1 MDLFSLPVLTADH
14 RIPYGP
20 NPSQFGDLWLP
31 ALEAGRR
38 APVVVFFHGG
48 WWKSAYD
55 LGYAGYL
62 CRALREQGIAVW
74 SVEYRRVGS
83 TGGGWPTTFQDAAHG
98 LEFVAEL
105 AKRFPL
111 ELGNVITAGHS
122 AGGHLAF
129 WNAGRSHID
138 PHSELY
144 LPRPGV
150 ALRGALSLAG
160 AVDLR
165 MTIELAGEG
174 LFAHDRAEVVN
185 LMGGPPER
193 LPQRYRAGNPGDL
206 VPLSCPQ
213 FLLQGTEDDQI
224 PPALPDLWAKRSRRV
239 GGECT
244 VKLLPG
250 ADHFDVVDP
259 RSQAWPEVLR
269 AVQYLLA

>member
-1 MDLFSLPVLTADH
+1 MDLLSLPVLQADH
-14 RIPYGP
+14 RLRYGP
-20 NPSQFGDLWLP
+20 DPSQFGDLWLP
-31 ALEAGRR
+31 AQPPAAG

-62 CRALREQGIAVW
+62 CQALKQEGVSVW
-74 SVEYRRVGS
+74 SLEYRRVGS

-98 LEFVAEL
+98 LEFLGEL

-111 ELGNVITAGHS
+111 NLGNVISAGHS

-129 WNAGRSHID
+129 WVAGRSHID
-138 PHSELY
+138 SHSELF
-144 LPRPGV
+144 LPRPAV
-150 ALRGALSLAG
+150 ALRGSLALAG
-160 AVDLR
+160 AVGLEMVLD
-165 MTIELAGEG
+165 LAGDG
-174 LFAHDRAEVVN
+174 LFAHDREEVLN
-185 LMGGPPER
+185 LMGGGPTQVP
-193 LPQRYRAGNPGDL
+193 LRYHAGDPGEL
-206 VPLSCPQ
+206 LPLSCPQ
-213 FLLQGTEDDQI
+213 YLLQGTDDDQI
-224 PPALPDLWAKRSRRV
+224 PPALPELWAKRSRRV

-259 RSQAWPEVLR
+259 RSRAWPEVLR